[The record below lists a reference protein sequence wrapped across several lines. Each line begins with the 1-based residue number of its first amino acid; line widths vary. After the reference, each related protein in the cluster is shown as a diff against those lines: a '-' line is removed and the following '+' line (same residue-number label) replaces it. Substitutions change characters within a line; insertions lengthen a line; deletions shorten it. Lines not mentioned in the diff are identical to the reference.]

1 MIKSVKKTVLV
12 VACLTSVSAFAISD
26 NQWLKAV
33 KTNFKKSRQPTSEF
47 LTGKATWQCVE
58 SRTDGFNESQ
68 TYQVS
73 KAGSLVLVQNMNN
86 PEISY
91 SFVADPKTK
100 SFTAVS
106 SHVGVQMFAREAPN
120 SEVLIE
126 MTSKDAALKTRS
138 TVSYWLKLF
147 GYISCTLE

>member
-12 VACLTSVSAFAISD
+12 VACLSSVSVFAMSD
-26 NQWLKAV
+26 NHWLKAL

-47 LTGKATWQCVE
+47 LAGKATWRCIE

-68 TYQVS
+68 TYHVS
-73 KAGSLVLVQNMNN
+73 TAGSLVLVQNMDNT
-86 PEISY
+86 ESTY

-100 SFTAVS
+100 SFTAVN
-106 SHVGVQMFAREAPN
+106 SHTGVQLFAREAPN

-126 MTSKDAALKTRS
+126 MTSKDATIKARS
-138 TVSYWLKLF
+138 TISYWLKLF